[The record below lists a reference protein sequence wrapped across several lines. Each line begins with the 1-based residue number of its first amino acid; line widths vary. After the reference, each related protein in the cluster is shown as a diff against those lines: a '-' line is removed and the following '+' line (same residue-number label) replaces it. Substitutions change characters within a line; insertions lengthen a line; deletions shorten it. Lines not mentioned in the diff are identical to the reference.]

1 MTLDFHSF
9 TLPKDQDTLHSFG
22 PHTLVVFGMPTYAG
36 RIPNKALPFV
46 QKLFSGDPDRKTP
59 AVALVTFGNRSYDSS
74 LRNSGMNW
82 KRRISWSLPPVP
94 LRLPMPLPPLAG
106 NTLRKKTGL
115 VSGSCWTGRKPGS
128 GAENP
133 WSGS

>member
-1 MTLDFHSF
+1 MINHIAAISFSPTGRTETLVREFGKQLAQRFHEEGVTLDFHSF

-22 PHTLVVFGMPTYAG
+22 PHTLVVFGIPTYAG

-74 LRNSGMNW
+74 PYG
-82 KRRISWSLPPVP
+82 
-94 LRLPMPLPPLAG
+94 
-106 NTLRKKTGL
+106 T
-115 VSGSCWTGRKPGS
+115 PG
-128 GAENP
+128 
-133 WSGS
+133 